1 MWLANP
7 EYHEYE
13 KLVKYNLETSGAVLT
28 GDNQVE
34 IFTDGVEKFDDLIE
48 EMRKARQYIHIQYY
62 IIKND
67 EVFKTM
73 IPVLKEKVSQGVE
86 VRILYDGMG
95 GRFMPKRVWKDL
107 RESGILV
114 KEFFPRRF
122 SGGFN

>member
-1 MWLANP
+1 
-7 EYHEYE
+7 
-13 KLVKYNLETSGAVLT
+13 
-28 GDNQVE
+28 
-34 IFTDGVEKFDDLIE
+34 
-48 EMRKARQYIHIQYY
+48 MRKARQYIHIQYY

-107 RESGILV
+107 KARGGDGGRI
-114 KEFFPRRF
+114 FPRF
-122 SGGFN
+122 PGASPAES